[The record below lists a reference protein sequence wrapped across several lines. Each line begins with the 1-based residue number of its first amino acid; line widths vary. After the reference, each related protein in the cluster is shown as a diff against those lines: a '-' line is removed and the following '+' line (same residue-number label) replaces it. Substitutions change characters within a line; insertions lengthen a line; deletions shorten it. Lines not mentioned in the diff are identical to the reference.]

1 MHSWFTVLFLFYL
14 IHMQLVTNR
23 SICSW
28 FTPFYPQS
36 LSSSQDQHY
45 KKAKLYGNVAM
56 GLSMAAVAWGFIGII
71 IAIGVTSQVFPG
83 FQFPCICISS
93 KYGCCVWMW
102 RVHDFCH
109 IYHFWMCLIHK
120 FHPYGFSWPHVHTTI
135 LIWASKGSHT
145 KDNLRCMVGYR

>member
-1 MHSWFTVLFLFYL
+1 MLFLFYL
-14 IHMQLVTNR
+14 IHMQSVTNSKR
-23 SICSW
+23 
-28 FTPFYPQS
+28 
-36 LSSSQDQHY
+36 QHY

-109 IYHFWMCLIHK
+109 IYHCWMCLIHK
-120 FHPYGFSWPHVHTTI
+120 FHQYGFSWPHVHVAVVPLLLCGCYI
-135 LIWASKGSHT
+135 PSYVQCRIAHGVCKWLVLLIISH
-145 KDNLRCMVGYR
+145 DY